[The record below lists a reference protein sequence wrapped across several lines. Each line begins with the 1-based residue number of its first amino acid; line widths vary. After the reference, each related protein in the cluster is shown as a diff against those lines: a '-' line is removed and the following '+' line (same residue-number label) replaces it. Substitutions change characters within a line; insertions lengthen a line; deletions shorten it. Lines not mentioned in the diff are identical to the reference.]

1 MTTPAIPQQGNITTN
16 LPMTAAMTTLN
27 INLASVISGATINII
42 LIVLG
47 TLGNLLV
54 LMVIFINIRLA
65 SVSNLLLANLGLI
78 DLLCTAYLVPGATY
92 KLFCIG
98 MGLCHV
104 PNTFLLVQGG
114 IVQFV
119 VAAAVFS
126 LFAIAVDRYIAI
138 SFPFKYSSLVTKRRV
153 VFSVLLSWIVAALI
167 AFTFKY
173 LKLFYIQS
181 AYCILLILVT
191 TFLYIH
197 IFLFA
202 LKKERQIAALQVSNI
217 RRVSNFLHERKSTKT
232 MAIILG
238 VFIAAW
244 VPAVVFYAVVQRD
257 DPIYPHLQNWINT
270 IYFVNAALNP
280 FVYCVRSRNFRKRV
294 KLLAKSSMIRFN
306 L

>member
-1 MTTPAIPQQGNITTN
+1 MTPAISQHGNITTN
-16 LPMTAAMTTLN
+16 PTMTAAMTPN
-27 INLASVISGATINII
+27 INLASAISGATVNIV
-42 LIVLG
+42 LCVLG

-104 PNTFLLVQGG
+104 PNTFLLVQGA

-153 VFSVLLSWIVAALI
+153 VVSISLSWIAAGVI

-173 LKLFYIQS
+173 FKLFYIQS
-181 AYCILLILVT
+181 GYCIFLILVT

-244 VPAVVFYAVVQRD
+244 VPAVVFYAVVKQH
-257 DPIYPHLQNWINT
+257 DPLYPHLQNWINT

>member
-1 MTTPAIPQQGNITTN
+1 
-16 LPMTAAMTTLN
+16 MTAAMTLN
-27 INLASVISGATINII
+27 INLASAISGATINIL
-42 LIVLG
+42 LIILG

-98 MGLCHV
+98 MGMECHV

-126 LFAIAVDRYIAI
+126 LFAIAMDRYIAV

-153 VFSVLLSWIVAALI
+153 VFSVLLSWIAAGLI

-173 LKLFYIQS
+173 LKWFYIQS

-244 VPAVVFYAVVQRD
+244 VPAVVFYAVVQKH